1 MWIIKKIK
9 QNQSGFSLAETL
21 MAVLI
26 LLMVS
31 EVVAVGIPSAA
42 SALSKIV
49 DASNA
54 QLLLSTTITKLRD
67 ELSTARVNDTDNIVC
82 SAASIQ
88 FVDGSGI
95 LCEIRCVTEGDAKGI
110 YIKEGT
116 TDERLLI
123 SNAAAN
129 KNLHAECTFG
139 YDKGIVTI
147 SGLKIL
153 KDDKEI
159 VRERIVKINVIAAA
173 KSG

>member
-67 ELSTARVNDTDNIVC
+67 ELSTARVNDTDKIVC
-82 SAASIQ
+82 SETSIK

-95 LCEIRCVTEGDAKGI
+95 SCEISCETGDDPGI
-110 YIKEGT
+110 YIKEGPT
-116 TDERLLI
+116 SKRLLI
-123 SNAAAN
+123 SNAASN
-129 KNLHAECTFG
+129 KNLHAECSFG
-139 YDKGIVTI
+139 YDEGIITI
-147 SGLKIL
+147 NGLKIL
-153 KDDKEI
+153 KGNKE
-159 VRERIVKINVIAAA
+159 VVKEDVVKINIL
-173 KSG
+173 SDG

>member
-67 ELSTARVNDTDNIVC
+67 ELSTARVNDTDKIEC
-82 SAASIQ
+82 SVTSIK

-95 LCEIRCVTEGDAKGI
+95 PCVISCVTEGDTKGI

-123 SNAAAN
+123 SNAASN
-129 KNLHAECTFG
+129 KNLHLECSFE
-139 YDKGIVTI
+139 YDEGIVTI
-147 SGLKIL
+147 SDLKIL
-153 KDDKEI
+153 KGDKEI
-159 VRERIVKINVIAAA
+159 VSEETVKINVLAA
-173 KSG
+173 G